1 MSAFITLAEKA
12 RREGGNGKLILHIE
26 VMAIYYE
33 SYYCLSH
40 RITSLESLLSF
51 VLRDSPCPREPS
63 QPSQAPSASGGD
75 TQTPQGTAPVGLRQR
90 KGGRAGPPAQPRSSQ
105 PLLMCP
111 TGCFK
116 GVGGPRERSRSC
128 SDPAGTSLN
137 QKKGKRMEPPAPP
150 LSLILLPG
158 GPLPHLLVRDKARSV
173 SAVSMKEK

>member
-75 TQTPQGTAPVGLRQR
+75 TQTPPRDCSR
-90 KGGRAGPPAQPRSSQ
+90 RAQ
-105 PLLMCP
+105 
-111 TGCFK
+111 TGE
-116 GVGGPRERSRSC
+116 GGPSRTPSSAQELAALADVSHRLLQRGRWPQREEQELLRPSWYLSEPKEGKKDGASC
-128 SDPAGTSLN
+128 STS
-137 QKKGKRMEPPAPP
+137 KPHPPPWRTSP
-150 LSLILLPG
+150 SFTC
-158 GPLPHLLVRDKARSV
+158 
-173 SAVSMKEK
+173 